1 MSALNTVWTVAARDL
16 TLAGRTRDV
25 LLATAFYVAL
35 VLLVQGFAL
44 GAPDGRSA
52 SATAN
57 LAAGVVWTAL
67 TLASAVAA
75 GRAFSAEAEAG
86 ALEQLLLYPAPL
98 AAVYLGKLLGVL
110 LPLLLIGAATLPL
123 GLGLFGVWGGEDQP
137 PLPWLSLY
145 GVMALGTVG
154 LAATSTFYSSLTVN
168 LRARE
173 ALLPALAFPLLIPL
187 VIALVRITATLLSG
201 GWTAEAWAWAA
212 FLLAFNIGTLV
223 LAAWLFPYAVEG

>member
-1 MSALNTVWTVAARDL
+1 MSAWQQMWAVASKDL
-16 TLAGRTRDV
+16 RLVGRTRDA

-44 GAPDGRSA
+44 GAPDGRTA
-52 SATAN
+52 GATAN

-86 ALEQLLLYPAPL
+86 ALEQLFLYPVSS
-98 AAVYLGKLLGVL
+98 AALYLGKLLGVL
-110 LPLLLIGAATLPL
+110 LPLSLIALVTLPVGLTLFGALGGGQRLPLL
-123 GLGLFGVWGGEDQP
+123 GLLGV
-137 PLPWLSLY
+137 LVL
-145 GVMALGTVG
+145 GVVG
-154 LAATSTFYSSLTVN
+154 LAAATTFYASLTVN

-187 VIALVRITATLLSG
+187 VIGTVRATSILLTG
-201 GWTAEAWAWAA
+201 GWTDEALAWAG
-212 FLLAFNIGTLV
+212 FLLAFDVGTLV
-223 LAAWLFPYAVEG
+223 LAAWLFGYAVEG